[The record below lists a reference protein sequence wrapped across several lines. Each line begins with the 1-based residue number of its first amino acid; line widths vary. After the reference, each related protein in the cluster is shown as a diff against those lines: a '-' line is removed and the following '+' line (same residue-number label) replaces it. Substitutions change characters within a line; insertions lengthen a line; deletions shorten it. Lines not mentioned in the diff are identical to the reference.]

1 MQANKSSIDSAL
13 LLSLPSSIRE
23 RLKLDLTEKQIKKV
37 SKMVANKISI
47 PEHMCK
53 PLPDLLKPIPPKGCV
68 KELSVALRKKGGR
81 NHHGKITVRHRGG
94 GFKRRIRILD
104 TSRASPNPQTII
116 RIEHDPNRS
125 GKLALIRDNVTGTF
139 SYVLACQGMNP
150 GGLIQ
155 NNTVQLPGSTLQ
167 LSSIAV
173 GSTIHNIELTPGRG
187 GQLVRSAGTHATLV
201 GKDPDNKHCTI
212 KLPSGKTK
220 KVLLCCRATIGSVSN
235 PDWHL
240 RVIGK
245 AGRNRNLGIRP
256 TVRGVAMNPIDHP
269 HGGGKGGRSKG
280 THSQSPWGKI
290 CK

>member
-1 MQANKSSIDSAL
+1 MGSEPVQ
-13 LLSLPSSIRE
+13 SLRSMIPFNILG
-23 RLKLDLTEKQIKKV
+23 RLKPDLSDQQLRKV
-37 SKMVANKISI
+37 VKMVKNEIKI
-47 PEHMCK
+47 PAHMYK
-53 PLPDLLKPIPPKGCV
+53 PLDPKDMPVPPKGCV
-68 KELSVALRKKGGR
+68 KDLSYALRKKGGR
-81 NHHGKITVRHRGG
+81 NHHGKITVRHIGG

-104 TSRASPNPQTII
+104 TVRNCDNPQTVI
-116 RIEHDPNRS
+116 RLEHDPNRS
-125 GKLALIRDNVTGTF
+125 GKLALVRDTVTGKF
-139 SYVLACQGMNP
+139 SYILACQGMEP
-150 GGLIQ
+150 GGVIK
-155 NNTVQLPGSTLQ
+155 NNASQLPGATLK
-167 LSSIAV
+167 LSQIAV
-173 GSTIHNIELTPGRG
+173 GTNIHNIEITPGKG
-187 GQLVRSAGTHATLV
+187 AQLVRSAGTQAALV
-201 GKDPDNKHCTI
+201 GKDPDNKFCTI

-220 KVLLCCRATIGSVSN
+220 KVLLCCRATIGAVSN

>member
-1 MQANKSSIDSAL
+1 MGRIQPAMLDIPASIK
-13 LLSLPSSIRE
+13 E
-23 RLKLDLTEKQIKKV
+23 RLKVDLSERQLKKV
-37 SKMVANKISI
+37 AKMLNNRITL
-47 PEHMCK
+47 PPHMCRPV
-53 PLPDLLKPIPPKGCV
+53 PLKEQPIPPEGCV

-104 TSRASPNPQTII
+104 RVRDNQSAQEVI
-116 RIEHDPNRS
+116 RIDHDPNRS
-125 GKLALIRDNVTGTF
+125 GKIALVRDALSGKF
-139 SYVLACQGMNP
+139 SYILACDGMKQGDTITNDKM
-150 GGLIQ
+150 
-155 NNTVQLPGSTLQ
+155 QLPGSTLE
-167 LSSIAV
+167 LAKIAV
-173 GSTIHNIELTPGRG
+173 GTVIHNIEIRPGNG
-187 GQLVRSAGTHATLV
+187 GQLVRSAGTKASLV
-201 GKDPDNKHCTI
+201 GKDPDGCYCTI

-220 KVLLCCRATIGSVSN
+220 KVLLACRATIGTVSN

-256 TVRGVAMNPIDHP
+256 TVRGVAMNPVDHP